1 MEPNSLI
8 EKIFNSMQVQD
19 DQGNVFKL
27 SGNIDRTEGDY
38 IYDIIKQNKD
48 ISKTL
53 EIGCGYGL
61 SSLFICSALQKRDN
75 AKHTIIDPFQYKEYY
90 GIGIT
95 NLKRT
100 GCTFFELIEEPSE
113 YALAKLTQTQT
124 EALDL
129 IFIDGWHTFD
139 HIMLDLFYSNRLLKI
154 GGYLIIDDCRLP
166 SIAKAISYFSKYPAY
181 KIHSQTNNSNLSFRA
196 ILTKYISRTIPEV
209 FIASLLPLKLSRF
222 LNRVKF
228 SSMITLIK
236 LKNDERGSRW
246 YSDF

>member
-1 MEPNSLI
+1 MRPNSLI

-27 SGNIDRTEGDY
+27 AGNIDRTEGNY
-38 IYDIIKQNKD
+38 IYDIINQNKN
-48 ISKTL
+48 ISNTL

-61 SSLFICSALQKRDN
+61 SSLFISSALQKRDN
-75 AKHTIIDPFQYKEYY
+75 AKHTIIDPLQYKDYY
-90 GIGIT
+90 GIGIS

-113 YALAKLTQTQT
+113 YALAKLTQTQS
-124 EALDL
+124 EAFDL

-181 KIHSQTNNSNLSFRA
+181 KIYSQTNNSNLSFRA
-196 ILTKYISRTIPEV
+196 KLTKYISRTIPEA
-209 FIASLLPLKLSRF
+209 FIVSLLPLKLSRF
-222 LNRVKF
+222 FNRVKF

>member
-8 EKIFNSMQVQD
+8 EKIFNSMQIQD
-19 DQGNVFKL
+19 DQGNIFKL
-27 SGNIDRTEGDY
+27 SGNIDRTEGNY
-38 IYDIIKQNKD
+38 IYDIIKQNKY

-61 SSLFICSALQKRDN
+61 SSLLICSALQKREN
-75 AKHTIIDPFQYKEYY
+75 AKHTIIDPLQYKDYY
-90 GIGIT
+90 GIGIS

-113 YALAKLTQTQT
+113 YALAKLTHAQTG
-124 EALDL
+124 AFDL

-166 SIAKAISYFSKYPAY
+166 SVAKAISYFSKYPAY
-181 KIHSQTNNSNLSFRA
+181 KIYSQTNNSNLSFRA
-196 ILTKYISRTIPEV
+196 KLTKYISRIIPET
-209 FIASLLPLKLSRF
+209 FIVSLLPLKLSQT
-222 LNRVKF
+222 LNLFKF
-228 SSMITLIK
+228 SSIVTLIK
-236 LKNDERGSRW
+236 LKNYVRSSRW
-246 YSDF
+246 YCDF